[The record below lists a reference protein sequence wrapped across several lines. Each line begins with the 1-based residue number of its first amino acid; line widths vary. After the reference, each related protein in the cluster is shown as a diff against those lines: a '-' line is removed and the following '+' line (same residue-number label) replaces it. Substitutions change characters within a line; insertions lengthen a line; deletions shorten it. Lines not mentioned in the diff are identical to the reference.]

1 MKTFFI
7 WLGGLVVCGFVG
19 ALIGEYFGER
29 QVLGFVIGLV
39 SFAFFKLLVTATTQ
53 GGSMSD
59 KQQTPDHR
67 KALAEIQA
75 LVRATLESA
84 DPVVM

>member
-7 WLGGLVVCGFVG
+7 WLFGIVICGFVG

-39 SFAFFKLLVTATTQ
+39 SFAFFKLLVVPERTDRYGT
-53 GGSMSD
+53 GGFD
-59 KQQTPDHR
+59 
-67 KALAEIQA
+67 E
-75 LVRATLESA
+75 
-84 DPVVM
+84 

>member
-29 QVLGFVIGLV
+29 QVLGLIIGMV
-39 SFAFFKLLVTATTQ
+39 SFAFFKLLVVPERTDRYGT
-53 GGSMSD
+53 GGFD
-59 KQQTPDHR
+59 
-67 KALAEIQA
+67 E
-75 LVRATLESA
+75 
-84 DPVVM
+84 

>member
-29 QVLGFVIGLV
+29 QVLGLIIGMV
-39 SFAFFKLLVTATTQ
+39 SFAFFKLLVVPERTDRY
-53 GGSMSD
+53 G
-59 KQQTPDHR
+59 
-67 KALAEIQA
+67 
-75 LVRATLESA
+75 
-84 DPVVM
+84 

>member
-7 WLGGLVVCGFVG
+7 WLFGIVICGFVG

-39 SFAFFKLLVTATTQ
+39 SFAFF
-53 GGSMSD
+53 
-59 KQQTPDHR
+59 
-67 KALAEIQA
+67 
-75 LVRATLESA
+75 
-84 DPVVM
+84 

>member
-1 MKTFFI
+1 LIPANGIELKTFFI

-39 SFAFFKLLVTATTQ
+39 SFAFFKLLVVPERTDRYDT
-53 GGSMSD
+53 GGFD
-59 KQQTPDHR
+59 
-67 KALAEIQA
+67 E
-75 LVRATLESA
+75 
-84 DPVVM
+84 